1 MSSRRAV
8 RGSRVARSDPA
19 VLLLGGGGGAPCFR
33 GVPGAE
39 GVGVDVDGRGKA
51 EREEEEEGLAA
62 RTPGTRT
69 RSSWNSTRAATSR
82 RPNSRARCVP
92 AATGAVKRGHRA
104 RQARRSAVR
113 PPPPAPAGRISAS
126 CVAAANRAHSSAVS
140 AAVEFGS
147 GFWGEGGPMCERMAM
162 YSVFVY
168 AGNASVAGA
177 LGRRRDV
184 VGGLV
189 VMKIVVK
196 FGIWG
201 GLSRCN

>member
-19 VLLLGGGGGAPCFR
+19 VLLFVVVVGVGAPCFE

-39 GVGVDVDGRGKA
+39 GVGVDVDVDGRGNAK
-51 EREEEEEGLAA
+51 EEEEEEGLAA

-69 RSSWNSTRAATSR
+69 RSSWNSTRAATSK

-113 PPPPAPAGRISAS
+113 PPPAPAPAPAGRISAS

-147 GFWGEGGPMCERMAM
+147 GFWGSGGP
-162 YSVFVY
+162 V
-168 AGNASVAGA
+168 
-177 LGRRRDV
+177 
-184 VGGLV
+184 
-189 VMKIVVK
+189 
-196 FGIWG
+196 
-201 GLSRCN
+201 